1 MLDQSGERMA
11 CTYPSCMSV
20 RKIEERIQDEENK
33 AVYARA
39 RVCV

>member
-1 MLDQSGERMA
+1 MA
-11 CTYPSCMSV
+11 CTYPSCMFV

-33 AVYARA
+33 AVCA